1 MHDMLNNAQADIN
14 LMDTWLVEND
24 HLVRFNLG
32 ESNVDDLLLGDVLA
46 AAPDVQALLGLT
58 LGNNSTWGSDRL
70 RHAVAATYPGIAAT
84 NVLATAGV
92 SEAIVLACLAHRAPG
107 ANFVIPTPAFHA
119 LIDVPRELGYDVR
132 TITLRE
138 ETGFALDADAV
149 IAAIDER
156 TRIVLLNSPH
166 NPTGRVYDHDAVV
179 RIADA
184 AHTVGAIVIA
194 DEHYRYLPH
203 AGDAAWLRSAA
214 GARDNIVAFGSVG
227 KCFGCTGL
235 RVGWI
240 VAHERLLGAY
250 HQQKLLITHTIPLI
264 SDSIAATLLE
274 RRDAFLPLTR
284 QRILT
289 NLERLGQAAQ
299 RSHGVMVLY
308 PPDAGSVAFVE
319 LPGIPDTLTF
329 AQALLEAT
337 GVLALPGESFDLPG
351 FLRIR
356 LGMPCEEFAVAC
368 DAIEDFLMLISGRP
382 ATTSADIA

>member
-1 MHDMLNNAQADIN
+1 MRDMSDNVRADIN

-32 ESNVDDLLLGDVLA
+32 ESNVDDLRLGDVLA
-46 AAPDVQALLGLT
+46 ATSDVKALLGLT

-70 RHAVAATYPGIAAT
+70 RQAVAATYPGFAAT

-92 SEAIVLACLAHRAPG
+92 SEAVVLSCLAHRTPG

-119 LIDVPRELGYDVR
+119 LIDVPRELGYEVR
-132 TITLRE
+132 TIPLRPDA
-138 ETGFALDADAV
+138 GFALDADAV
-149 IAAIDER
+149 IAAIDGR

-166 NPTGRVYDHDAVV
+166 NPTGRVYDHEAVV
-179 RIADA
+179 RIANA
-184 AHTVGAIVIA
+184 AHAVGAVVIA

-214 GARDNIVAFGSVG
+214 DAHNNVVSFGSVG

-240 VAHERLLGAY
+240 VAHERLLAAY
-250 HQQKLLITHTIPLI
+250 HQHKLLITHTIPLI

-274 RRDAFLPLTR
+274 RRQAILPRIR
-284 QRILT
+284 QRILA
-289 NLERLGQAAQ
+289 NLERLGQAAR
-299 RSHGVMVLY
+299 RSGGAMVLY
-308 PPDAGSVAFVE
+308 PPDAGSVAFLE
-319 LPGIPDTLTF
+319 LPGVPDTLTF
-329 AQALLEAT
+329 AQTLLEAT
-337 GVLALPGESFDLPG
+337 GVLVLPGESFDLPG

-356 LGMPCEEFAVAC
+356 LGLPCEDFSAAC
-368 DAIEDFLMLISGRP
+368 DALEDFLARTSDSP
-382 ATTSADIA
+382 ATAGADIA

>member
-1 MHDMLNNAQADIN
+1 MHDMFDSAQAHIN

-32 ESNVDDLLLGDVLA
+32 ESNVDDLRLGDVLVA
-46 AAPDVQALLGLT
+46 LPDMQALLGLT

-70 RHAVAATYPGIAAT
+70 RHAVAATYPGMTAAH
-84 NVLATAGV
+84 VLATAGV

-119 LIDVPRELGYDVR
+119 LIDVPRELGYEIR
-132 TITLRE
+132 TIPLRAE
-138 ETGFALDADAV
+138 SGFALDADAV
-149 IAAIDER
+149 IAAMDED

-166 NPTGRVYDHDAVV
+166 NPTSRVYDHDAVL

-184 AHTVGAIVIA
+184 ARAVGAIVIA

-203 AGDAAWLRSAA
+203 VGDAPWLRSVA

-240 VAHERLLGAY
+240 VAHDSLLAQY
-250 HQQKLLITHTIPLI
+250 HQQKLLVTHTIPLI

-274 RRDAFLPLTR
+274 RREAFLPRIR

-289 NLERLGQAAQ
+289 NLVRLGQAAR
-299 RSHGVMVLY
+299 RSRGTMVLY

-319 LPGIPDTLTF
+319 LPGVPDTLTF

-356 LGMPCEEFAVAC
+356 LGVPCEDFSTAC
-368 DAIEDFLMLISGRP
+368 DALEDFLARTSSP
-382 ATTSADIA
+382 AIAGADVV